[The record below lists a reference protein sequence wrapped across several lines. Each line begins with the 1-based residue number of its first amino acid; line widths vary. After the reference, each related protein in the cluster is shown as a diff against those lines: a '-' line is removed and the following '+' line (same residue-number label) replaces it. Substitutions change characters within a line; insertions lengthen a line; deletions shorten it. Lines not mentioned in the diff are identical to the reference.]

1 MRSVSIIGTGLTN
14 FGRLEGKSL
23 KEIAAEACV
32 GAMDDAKVTPK
43 QIEEFVLGNFA
54 SGTLTK
60 QETVAPIVA
69 NAIGLANKPATK
81 VEGACASGGIALRYG
96 YQMVA
101 SGLRDFV
108 LVAGVEKMTSTA
120 TSKAI
125 ESLAAAEDREIEGR
139 TGLTFPGFFALVMN
153 RYSQKFGTTA
163 EQIAQ
168 VSVKNRRYGVRNPK
182 AQFRKEVTLEEVMNS
197 RLIADPIRLLDCC
210 AISDGAGAAVLCP
223 TEMAR
228 KFTDTPIEIAGIA
241 QVSGRGAAFEYED
254 LTGFECTKFAAEEAM
269 REAKVFLR
277 DIDVLELHDCFT
289 IAEIV
294 ASEDLGF
301 FKKGTGADALE
312 EGETEIGGKIP
323 INPSGGLLSKG
334 HPIGATGLGQVY
346 EMVEQLRGEAAN
358 QVSDAKIGMTHNF
371 GATGTVCVV
380 SVLKR

>member
-1 MRSVSIIGTGLTN
+1 LRSVSIIGTHLTN
-14 FGRLEGKSL
+14 FGKLDKNL
-23 KEIAAEACV
+23 KQIAAEACV
-32 GAMDDAKVTPK
+32 GAMDDAGISPR

-69 NAIGLANKPATK
+69 NAVGLASIPATK

-108 LVAGVEKMTSTA
+108 LVAGVEKMTAAPT
-120 TSKAI
+120 TKAI
-125 ESLAAAEDREIEGR
+125 ESLTAAEDMEIEGR

-153 RYSQKFGTTA
+153 RYSQKFGTTR

-168 VSVKNRRYGVRNPK
+168 VSVKNRKYGTRNPK
-182 AQFRKEVTLEEVMNS
+182 AQFRKEVTVEEVINS

-210 AISDGAGAAVLCP
+210 GISDGAGAAVLCP
-223 TEMAR
+223 TETAR
-228 KFTDTPIEIAGIA
+228 KFTDTPIQIAGIA
-241 QVSGRGAAFEYED
+241 QVSGKGAAFEYED
-254 LTGFECTKFAAEEAM
+254 LTGFESTKVAAEQAM
-269 REAKVFLR
+269 RMARVSHREV
-277 DIDVLELHDCFT
+277 DVLELHDCFT

-301 FKKGTGADALE
+301 FTKGAGSGALE
-312 EGETEIGGKIP
+312 EGETQIGGKIP

-334 HPIGATGLGQVY
+334 HPIGATGIGQVY
-346 EMVEQLRGEAAN
+346 EIVEQLRGEAPN
-358 QVSDAKIGMTHNF
+358 QVSDAKVGMTHNF

-380 SVLKR
+380 SILKR

>member
-1 MRSVSIIGTGLTN
+1 LRSVSIIGTHLTN
-14 FGRLEGKSL
+14 FGRLGKSL

-32 GAMDDAKVTPK
+32 GAMDDARVPHK

-60 QETVAPIVA
+60 QETIAPIVA
-69 NAIGLANKPATK
+69 NAVGLASIPATK
-81 VEGACASGGIALRYG
+81 VEGACASGGIALRHG

-108 LVAGVEKMTSTA
+108 LVAGVEKMTA
-120 TSKAI
+120 APTSKAI
-125 ESLAAAEDREIEGR
+125 ESLIAAEDMEIEGR

-153 RYSQKFGTTA
+153 RYSQKFGATR

-168 VSVKNRRYGVRNPK
+168 VSVKNRKYGARNPK
-182 AQFRKEVTLEEVMNS
+182 AQFRKEVTLEEVINS

-210 AISDGAGAAVLCP
+210 GISDGAGAAVLCP

-228 KFTDTPIEIAGIA
+228 RFTDTPIEIAGIA
-241 QVSGRGAAFEYED
+241 QVSGKGAAFEYED
-254 LTGFECTKFAAEEAM
+254 LTGFECTKLAAEQAM
-269 REAKVFLR
+269 RVAKVSHK
-277 DIDVLELHDCFT
+277 DVDVLELHDCFT

-301 FKKGTGADALE
+301 FKKGTGAGALE
-312 EGETEIGGKIP
+312 EGETEIGGRIP

-334 HPIGATGLGQVY
+334 HPIGATGMGQMY
-346 EMVEQLRGEAAN
+346 EIVQQLRGEASS
-358 QVSDAKIGMTHNF
+358 QVSNAKVGMTHNF

-380 SVLKR
+380 SILKR

>member
-1 MRSVSIIGTGLTN
+1 MRSVSIIGTHLTN
-14 FGRLEGKSL
+14 FGRLDDKSL

-32 GAMDDAKVTPK
+32 GAMDDAKISPK

-54 SGTLTK
+54 SGNLTR

-69 NAIGLANKPATK
+69 NAIGLANIPATK

-101 SGLRDFV
+101 SGIHDFV
-108 LVAGVEKMTSTA
+108 LVAGVEKMTAAT

-125 ESLAAAEDREIEGR
+125 ESLVAAEDREIEGR

-153 RYSQKFGTTA
+153 RYSEKFGTSR
-163 EQIAQ
+163 EQIAK
-168 VSVKNRRYGVRNPK
+168 VSVKNRRYGTRNSK
-182 AQFRKEVTLEEVMNS
+182 AQFRKEVTVEEVINS

-228 KFTDTPIEIAGIA
+228 KFTDTPVEIAGIA

-254 LTGFECTKFAAEEAM
+254 LIGFECTKLAAEQAM
-269 REAKVFLR
+269 RTARVSHR
-277 DIDVLELHDCFT
+277 DIDILELHDCFT

-301 FKKGTGADALE
+301 FKKGTGADALK

-334 HPIGATGLGQVY
+334 HPIGATGMGQVY
-346 EMVEQLRGEAAN
+346 EIVEQLRGEAVN
-358 QVSDAKIGMTHNF
+358 QVSNAKIGMMHNF

>member
-1 MRSVSIIGTGLTN
+1 MRSVSIIGTHLTN
-14 FGRLEGKSL
+14 FGRLDGKSL

-32 GAMDDAKVTPK
+32 GAMDDAKISPK

-54 SGTLTK
+54 SGNLTR

-69 NAIGLANKPATK
+69 NAIGLANIPATK

-101 SGLRDFV
+101 SGIHDFV
-108 LVAGVEKMTSTA
+108 LVAGVEKMTAAT

-153 RYSQKFGTTA
+153 RYSEKFGTSR
-163 EQIAQ
+163 EQIAK
-168 VSVKNRRYGVRNPK
+168 VSVKNRKYGVRNPK
-182 AQFRKEVTLEEVMNS
+182 AQFRKEVTVEDVINS

-228 KFTDTPIEIAGIA
+228 KFTDTPVEIAGTA

-254 LTGFECTKFAAEEAM
+254 LIGFECTKLAAEQAM
-269 REAKVFLR
+269 RTARVSHR

-301 FKKGTGADALE
+301 FKKGTGADALK

-334 HPIGATGLGQVY
+334 HPIGATGMGQVY
-346 EMVEQLRGEAAN
+346 EIVEQLRGEAVN
-358 QVSDAKIGMTHNF
+358 QVSNAKIGMMHNF

>member
-1 MRSVSIIGTGLTN
+1 MRPVSIIGVHLTN

-32 GAMDDAKVTPK
+32 GAMEDAKISPK

-54 SGTLTK
+54 SGTLTH
-60 QETVAPIVA
+60 QETIAPIVA
-69 NAIGLANKPATK
+69 NAIGLPRIPATK

-101 SGLRDFV
+101 AGLRDFV
-108 LVAGVEKMTSTA
+108 LVAGVEKMTEA
-120 TSKAI
+120 PTSKAI
-125 ESLAAAEDREIEGR
+125 KSLAAAEDKEVEGR

-153 RYSQKFGTTA
+153 RYSEKFGTTR

-168 VSVKNRRYGVRNPK
+168 VSVKNRRYGARNPK
-182 AQFRKEVTLEEVMNS
+182 AQFRKEVTVEDVINS

-223 TEMAR
+223 TEVAR
-228 KFTDTPIEIAGIA
+228 KFTDSSVEIAGIA

-254 LTGFECTKFAAEEAM
+254 LTGFECTRLAAEQTM
-269 REAKVFLR
+269 RSAKVSHR
-277 DIDVLELHDCFT
+277 EIDVLELHDCFT

-301 FKKGTGADALE
+301 FKKGTGTEALLN
-312 EGETEIGGKIP
+312 GETEIGGRIP

-334 HPIGATGLGQVY
+334 HPIGATGMGQVY
-346 EMVEQLRGEAAN
+346 EIVEQLRGEAVN
-358 QVSDAKIGMTHNF
+358 QVADAKIGMTHNF

-380 SVLKR
+380 SVLKG